1 MLICNVKLMSTFS
14 AILLEPPR
22 SFVNNNININVS
34 GLQGTAGIPFFF
46 PATSAPCVIVWNSIW
61 GCQLKS
67 FTETLNRPSEGVRG
81 APRRETGPR
90 SPV

>member
-34 GLQGTAGIPFFF
+34 GLQGTAGIPFF
-46 PATSAPCVIVWNSIW
+46 PLQP
-61 GCQLKS
+61 QL
-67 FTETLNRPSEGVRG
+67 
-81 APRRETGPR
+81 
-90 SPV
+90 PV